1 LGLPIVDIIAV
12 FAQRIHGGMNW
23 FKASKN
29 HIHHRL
35 LAIGFQHY
43 QAVVIIYTVQAVMVV
58 NAVNLAYESDVLIIG
73 IYLALSALVF
83 AALIMAER
91 TGWRADVAGRKWL
104 ILGLLDSIRDSDV
117 VAVLPRWFVFIAV
130 PAFIVAASFSVTE
143 LSMDSKVALALI
155 ALLLL
160 AYIPL
165 RNKSQGEYLSRLAVY
180 ALIPM
185 LVWSGQA
192 GSIAQPG
199 QLVSYTGVFF
209 TLLGI
214 CVLMAAKFAAARDQF
229 SPNTMDFLLLLF
241 VLVAG
246 FVLGSASDDTARL
259 GGLLVQVVILFYG
272 CELFMRMSRNG
283 SHVLSAA
290 SALSVLLIALRTAS

>member
-1 LGLPIVDIIAV
+1 
-12 FAQRIHGGMNW
+12 
-23 FKASKN
+23 
-29 HIHHRL
+29 
-35 LAIGFQHY
+35 
-43 QAVVIIYTVQAVMVV
+43 
-58 NAVNLAYESDVLIIG
+58 
-73 IYLALSALVF
+73 
-83 AALIMAER
+83 
-91 TGWRADVAGRKWL
+91 
-104 ILGLLDSIRDSDV
+104 
-117 VAVLPRWFVFIAV
+117 
-130 PAFIVAASFSVTE
+130 
-143 LSMDSKVALALI
+143 MDSKVALALI

-272 CELFMRMSRNG
+272 CELFMRMSRHG

-290 SALSVLLIALRTAS
+290 AALSVLLIALRTTA